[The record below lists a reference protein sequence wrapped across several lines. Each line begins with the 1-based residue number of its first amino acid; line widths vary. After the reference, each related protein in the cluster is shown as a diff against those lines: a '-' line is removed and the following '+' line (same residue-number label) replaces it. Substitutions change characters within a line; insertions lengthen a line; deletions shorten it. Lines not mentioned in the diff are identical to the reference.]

1 MSRSEGSEAEQD
13 DDLGTRTPT
22 AERQQGYGPHS
33 VTEQHSSV
41 QPGHPPR
48 PILDAF
54 FLPRGLL
61 GRIGG
66 VLMAR
71 GLPQQREIADLLATP
86 GADLCEVGSGPGVLG
101 ALLAERHRQL
111 RLHLVDPS
119 PIMRSQAA
127 HRCRQWQSAGRVDIS
142 AGTADQLPLP
152 DAACDTVVATNTV
165 VMWPDLAAGLDEIK
179 RVLRPDGRLVLSWH
193 SATAPSSTSRRLAL
207 SEDVIRTLSDALHAT
222 FGDVQR
228 HELTYSVAWQAQRQE

>member
-1 MSRSEGSEAEQD
+1 
-13 DDLGTRTPT
+13 
-22 AERQQGYGPHS
+22 
-33 VTEQHSSV
+33 
-41 QPGHPPR
+41 
-48 PILDAF
+48 
-54 FLPRGLL
+54 
-61 GRIGG
+61 
-66 VLMAR
+66 MAR

-86 GADLCEVGSGPGVLG
+86 GTDLCEVGCGPGLLG
-101 ALLAERHRQL
+101 ALLAQRHPQL

-127 HRCRQWQSAGRVDIS
+127 RRCRQWQGAGRLDIA
-142 AGTADQLPLP
+142 AGTAEEIPLP

-193 SATAPSSTSRRLAL
+193 SATHPSGTQRRLAL
-207 SEDVIRTLSDALHAT
+207 SDDVIRTLNDALRAT

-228 HELTYSVAWQAQRQE
+228 HDLTYSIAWRGQRHA